1 MTTTNIILVLALIV
15 IAGIILLILLLRKH
29 ARSQDERRHLDRLAE
44 YSQRHEAVSL
54 EEIELSQPFMERVVK
69 PIQNKLKKYLTMSA
83 PQVLSEASDRMLE
96 FPGKRNTG
104 KARTDSS
111 RAGGSLLKRIALQR
125 DGVENLSRLESRGAH
140 ESETLQEAIPSLDIA
155 LKITDQPGGYLRNVN
170 LSLAEWRLFSHIRPG
185 ISIKQIAVATGMND
199 QEIRK
204 VVYSLLQAGM
214 VDLCPQEDKP
224 ISLKMNGSLLKTIQL
239 SDPDIQMGEMENIPG
254 KEAET
259 SIPNRQMQVPGAVE
273 KVHFSVT
280 APPMVQPG
288 TSFLVDAWAHL
299 EAQRQEVIKRAKE
312 AASGRKV
319 FVKTRGP
326 FLISR
331 GTVLSMQLKIS
342 GMVIEDPEET
352 ILWEGEIGS
361 ASFAVQVP
369 AEAEPGECRGCITVF
384 ANDTPVSRLLF
395 ELKVANYETEA
406 IPLMLLEKRFQSAF
420 ASYASQDREAVLYC
434 VQGMEKAAPWLNIFV
449 DVHSLRSG
457 QNWEQELWKHIPES
471 DVFYLFWSV
480 NAMRSPWVEKEWRCA
495 LETNGLEF
503 ISPVPLQSPED
514 APPPTE
520 LASLHFNDWEL
531 AYRRQAKI
539 YREWESFPIGPPGT
553 DPQ

>member
-1 MTTTNIILVLALIV
+1 MTTTNIILVLLLII
-15 IAGIILLILLLRKH
+15 IAGIILLILLQRKH
-29 ARSQDERRHLDRLAE
+29 ARSLDERRYLDRLAE
-44 YSQRHEAVSL
+44 FSQRDEAVSL
-54 EEIELSQPFMERVVK
+54 EEIELSQPFTERVVK
-69 PIQNKLKKYLTMSA
+69 PVLHQLKKSLTRSA

-96 FPGKRNTG
+96 FPGKR
-104 KARTDSS
+104 KTDKSS
-111 RAGGSLLKRIALQR
+111 MDTSRVGGSLLKRIALQR
-125 DGVENLSRLESRGAH
+125 DGVENLSRMESRVAR
-140 ESETLQEAIPSLDIA
+140 ESRTLQEAIPSLDTA
-155 LKITDQPGGYLRNVN
+155 LKITDQPSGYLRNIN
-170 LSLAEWRLFSHIRPG
+170 LSLAEWRLFSYIRPG

-204 VVYSLLQAGM
+204 VVYSLIQAGM
-214 VDLCPQEDKP
+214 VDLCPQEEKP
-224 ISLKMNGSLLKTIQL
+224 ISLKADSSLLKRIEL
-239 SDPDIQMGEMENIPG
+239 LDPVIRMGELENIPG
-254 KEAET
+254 KETAT
-259 SIPNRQMQVPGAVE
+259 STPNQQVQVPGAVE

-280 APPMVQPG
+280 APQVIQPG

-299 EAQRQEVIKRAKE
+299 EAQRQEMINRAKE

-319 FVKTRGP
+319 LVKTRGP
-326 FLISR
+326 FLIRR

-369 AEAEPGECRGCITVF
+369 AEAEPGERRGCLTVF
-384 ANDTPVSRLLF
+384 VNDTPISRLLF

-406 IPLMLLEKRFQSAF
+406 MPLTLFEKRFQSAF
-420 ASYASQDREAVLYC
+420 ASYASQDREAMLYC

-457 QNWEQELWKHIPES
+457 QNWEQELWKQIPES

-480 NAMRSPWVEKEWRCA
+480 NAMRSSWVEKEWRCA

-531 AYRRQAKI
+531 AYRRQGRLVEASRDTRQETAI
-539 YREWESFPIGPPGT
+539 
-553 DPQ
+553 D